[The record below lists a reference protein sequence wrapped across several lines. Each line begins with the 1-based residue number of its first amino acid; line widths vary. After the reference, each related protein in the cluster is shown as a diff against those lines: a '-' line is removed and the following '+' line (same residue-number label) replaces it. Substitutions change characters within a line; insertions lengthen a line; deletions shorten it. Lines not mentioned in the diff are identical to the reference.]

1 MAASFLGKLLVK
13 IEGDNSDLDK
23 SIDKSE
29 GSVKKFSKLAVAA
42 YAVVGVAIIAVG
54 KKLSTLAAGAEEI
67 RSKFNTVFGATAREI
82 RNWAKT
88 YSDAVGRSET
98 DTLAFL
104 SSVGDLLK
112 PLGFAK
118 EDVDGL
124 SKSFVTL
131 ANDVGSFN
139 DVPTADVIRDFN
151 AAITGSPETVK
162 KYGVVVNE
170 ATIKAEAFASGIGDG
185 ITRLTAQEK
194 ALATYNLILKGTT
207 DAQGDLLRTQDSNTN
222 VMRRLANANK
232 ELGIVLGDTINEGLT
247 PMAKATGT
255 LVIKFTEWLKKSKE
269 INDIMA
275 EVGETGKT
283 TATDV
288 ELLTEAI
295 ARQNQVI
302 IQGEAQANR
311 QGAARGLELQR
322 EQLAILE
329 EQLRIARQLE
339 TAQAREAAVRIQFAG
354 TIKEVEFAIIAQ
366 AAAEAEALKFTEA
379 RVKAQAELG
388 AEFIKIDEA
397 AKLGLVNAEVEKRKA
412 LQTTLNDLI
421 EFGFTAEGKG
431 IENILGF
438 AEQRNVLLNEQ
449 DEIVLKLHEDT
460 TVMFGTVDA
469 GLDNQID
476 KLEEVNQTYLALAED
491 GLGAFASSFTD
502 ITEKSVSGWD
512 VIKQAGKDAISS
524 FLIGLSKMAVT
535 EAALAFVRLDI
546 PRGIGF
552 LAAASGAVAAAGFVQ
567 NLAEGGVIQPATGGV
582 PAVMA
587 EAGVP
592 EMAMPLTSSAI
603 NPFADA
609 VANRISTTTNN
620 NTQNFNSMFS
630 LNDENKIREVARRLF
645 PFLRDEEQRRGI
657 LV

>member
-23 SIDKSE
+23 SINKSE
-29 GSVKKFSKLAVAA
+29 KTTKKFSKFAIAA
-42 YAVVGVAIIAVG
+42 YAAIGVAIIA
-54 KKLSTLAAGAEEI
+54 
-67 RSKFNTVFGATAREI
+67 
-82 RNWAKT
+82 
-88 YSDAVGRSET
+88 
-98 DTLAFL
+98 
-104 SSVGDLLK
+104 
-112 PLGFAK
+112 
-118 EDVDGL
+118 L
-124 SKSFVTL
+124 SKK
-131 ANDVGSFN
+131 A
-139 DVPTADVIRDFN
+139 
-151 AAITGSPETVK
+151 VK
-162 KYGVVVNE
+162 AFAVQEQAEAKLN
-170 ATIKAEAFASGIGDG
+170 ATIKSTGQAAGLTSKELLNMATGLQQVTKFGDEAIIGAESLLLTFKDIGGDIFPRALESILDVSEAMG
-185 ITRLTAQEK
+185 QGLKESTVQLGKALNDPIQGLTAMRRVGIQF
-194 ALATYNLILKGTT
+194 T
-207 DAQGDLLRTQDSNTN
+207 DAQEDTIKSMVKMNDLAGAQNVILTELESQFGGVARAAADTATGSIDQLSNSLGDLEEQIGQSI
-222 VMRRLANANK
+222 A
-232 ELGIVLGDTINEGLT
+232 EGLQ
-247 PMAKATGT
+247 PMAKATTT
-255 LVIKFTEWLKKSKE
+255 LVDGLVDWIKKNRE
-269 INDIMA
+269 INTFLKEFSDGNEDASTEVDTLAASLQTLQARLTQA
-275 EVGETGKT
+275 EASGRADT
-283 TATDV
+283 TTLKEQISALQILIAQRARGAALEAQFADAKAANDKIEAKRIAIEQEALRFTTERQKAQV
-288 ELLTEAI
+288 EL
-295 ARQNQVI
+295 
-302 IQGEAQANR
+302 
-311 QGAARGLELQR
+311 
-322 EQLAILE
+322 
-329 EQLRIARQLE
+329 
-339 TAQAREAAVRIQFAG
+339 
-354 TIKEVEFAIIAQ
+354 
-366 AAAEAEALKFTEA
+366 AEAFDKFD
-379 RVKAQAELG
+379 EL
-388 AEFIKIDEA
+388 E
-397 AKLGLVNAEVEKRKA
+397 KLGLVNAEVEKRNA

-421 EFGFTAEGKG
+421 EFGFTAEGRG

-476 KLEEVNQTYLALAED
+476 KIEEVNQTYLALAED
-491 GLGAFASSFTD
+491 GLGAFASAFTD
-502 ITEKSVSGWD
+502 ITDKSVSGWD

-552 LAAASGAVAAAGFVQ
+552 LAAASGAVAASGFVQ

-630 LNDENKIREVARRLF
+630 LNDENKMREAARRLF